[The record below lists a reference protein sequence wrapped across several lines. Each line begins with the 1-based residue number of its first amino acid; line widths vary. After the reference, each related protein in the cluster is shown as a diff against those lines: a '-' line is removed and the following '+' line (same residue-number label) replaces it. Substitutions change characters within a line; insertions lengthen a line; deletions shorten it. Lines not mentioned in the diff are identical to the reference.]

1 MKRGTIKTTCKCFV
15 FFVVFWERT
24 ALAVNPDVPAQPR
37 WNRLNW
43 TGCVKG
49 VSNVCTHITAIAIS
63 QYLSVTAV
71 LSQCRCFYNSSCLE
85 RKILSFP
92 FPTVLCCIFRVRVRI
107 QNSTKFNL
115 GSLVQLCQVTALFS
129 SSWHFGILV
138 LFPIPC
144 WDLLLYTHTCP
155 FSFRTLM
162 SDRSLHVERLQDGD
176 IPPWVSFTINIV
188 PPWVGKWGWDSVVCD
203 RLIFFFF
210 WPLSALWSSCSW

>member
-1 MKRGTIKTTCKCFV
+1 M
-15 FFVVFWERT
+15 
-24 ALAVNPDVPAQPR
+24 
-37 WNRLNW
+37 
-43 TGCVKG
+43 
-49 VSNVCTHITAIAIS
+49 
-63 QYLSVTAV
+63 
-71 LSQCRCFYNSSCLE
+71 
-85 RKILSFP
+85 
-92 FPTVLCCIFRVRVRI
+92 RI

-144 WDLLLYTHTCP
+144 RDLLLYTHTCP

-203 RLIFFFF
+203 WLIFFFLLVFFEAPAAGRHWLLQKLFVFVTVTCF
-210 WPLSALWSSCSW
+210 WRVWRPGFSGRWAAEQCFYSVTQTCLKVGQPKQSYIQIISS

>member
-1 MKRGTIKTTCKCFV
+1 M
-15 FFVVFWERT
+15 
-24 ALAVNPDVPAQPR
+24 
-37 WNRLNW
+37 
-43 TGCVKG
+43 
-49 VSNVCTHITAIAIS
+49 AIS

-71 LSQCRCFYNSSCLE
+71 LSQCWCFYNFSCFK
-85 RKILSFP
+85 RKILGFP
-92 FPTVLCCIFRVRVRI
+92 FPTVLCCIFRVRVTI
-107 QNSTKFNL
+107 QYSTKFNL

-129 SSWHFGILV
+129 SSWHFGIPV

-203 RLIFFFF
+203 WLIFFFF
-210 WPLSALWSSCSW
+210 LLVLCEAPAAGRHWLLHKLFVFEDCEDLVLVVHELLSTVFIQLPKQALK